1 MANVQPLTTKLFD
14 VLFGENQTSFAGQ
27 AKTFKAPDVS
37 EKLEEHRGAAMLGTI
52 ELKQGLEKLE
62 ASIVL
67 TDYNA
72 VCLREVGVVNGTST
86 WVTLRGSI
94 ENDQDPDKAIPV
106 EHVMLC
112 NVSKSELNDFE
123 EGSVT
128 ELTITLTS
136 IKQYSHK
143 IDNKEVQFVDIP
155 NEIWRVNGFDRYA
168 KHRTNIGH

>member
-1 MANVQPLTTKLFD
+1 MANVQPRTPKLWD
-14 VLFGENQTSFAGQ
+14 VFLGEKQTSFAGQ
-27 AKTFKAPDVS
+27 AKTFKVPDVS
-37 EKLEEHRGAAMLGTI
+37 EKLEEHQGAGMIGPI
-52 ELKQGLEKLE
+52 ELKMGLEKLE
-62 ASIVL
+62 ASLVL

-72 VCLREVGVVNGTST
+72 VCLREVGIVNGTST
-86 WVTLRGSI
+86 WVTLRASI
-94 ENDQDPDKAIPV
+94 ENDQDPDLAIPV

-112 NVSKSELNDFE
+112 NVSKSELGDFE
-123 EGSVT
+123 QGGVMEV
-128 ELTITLTS
+128 TITLSS